1 VAVLAGA
8 VTLLAVE
15 AAARPERSLLA
26 ARAILERILRRQ
38 EDAVSSESRRPL
50 DRPAIIGAVL
60 DALVEPV
67 LLVDAA
73 GVVERVNTAAVHI
86 LGADRDVGRPIGE
99 HLSRVGAR
107 TPDGAPLPVALHP
120 ITRARAQRQAVIG
133 AELQLEIDGRSLTCL
148 VNAMPL
154 PAGQGEDDR
163 VLVVVHDVTE
173 SARLEREV
181 ARQTARLQAIVH
193 LVDEGVFVVDDD
205 GRLVFVNDAGRRL
218 LDFTEGMSL
227 GERVQRQPLFDL
239 EGRPLPAAAYPSS
252 RGLGGESV
260 TGQPVVFEHPLR
272 GRRQLRANAH
282 PLRRTDGSVEA
293 VLVTWKDVTDQERAR
308 AELEG
313 ARETAEAAS
322 RLKDQFIAALSH
334 ELRTPLQP
342 ILGWTEVLRR
352 HRSLDEV
359 TARALEA
366 IHRNIR
372 QQVRLVDDLLD
383 LSRIVHGKFTLR
395 FETLDLRDPVR
406 TAVDTHEEAAAL
418 KRLRFTAEL
427 PASPLPMWGDGAR
440 LQQITGNLISN
451 ALKFTPPGGRIA
463 VRLAAAGEQAVL
475 EVEDT
480 GEGIAPDD
488 LPVIFEAFRQGT
500 QARAGGLGIGLDLVR
515 RLTELHGGRV
525 GVTSQG
531 SGLGACFRVEL
542 PLALARPP
550 ALRDG
555 ARPAGRLGQRSILV
569 VEDDDDTRAVLRF
582 MLEAE
587 GARVE
592 TAGCGVDGVTAAQR
606 AHPEVVLCDI
616 GLPDI
621 DGMEVARRLRA
632 SETLAGMRLVALT
645 GYGQAE
651 DVRQAIAAGFD
662 AHVTKPVN
670 LDQLM
675 ALLAPQAP
683 QDEPLTGARPGG

>member
-1 VAVLAGA
+1 M
-8 VTLLAVE
+8 TF
-15 AAARPERSLLA
+15 
-26 ARAILERILRRQ
+26 
-38 EDAVSSESRRPL
+38 DSRKPR
-50 DRPAIIGAVL
+50 DSQGIIGAVL

-73 GVVERVNTAAVHI
+73 GVVERVNVAAIHV

-99 HLSRVGAR
+99 HLQRVHAR
-107 TPDGAPLPVALHP
+107 TPDGLSVPPALHP
-120 ITRARAQRQAVIG
+120 IVRALAQRQAVIG
-133 AELQLEIDGRSLTCL
+133 AELQMEIDGRSLTCL
-148 VNAMPL
+148 VNAVPL
-154 PAGQGEDDR
+154 PSDGGDDDR
-163 VLVVVHDVTE
+163 VLAVVHDITE
-173 SARLEREV
+173 AARLEREV
-181 ARQTARLQAIVH
+181 ARQASRLQAIVH
-193 LVDEGVFVVDDD
+193 LVDEGIFVFDHG
-205 GRLVFVNDAGRRL
+205 GRLVFMNDAGRRIF
-218 LDFTEGMSL
+218 DFAEGMSL
-227 GERVQRQPLFDL
+227 DDRARRQPLFDL
-239 EGRPLPAAAYPSS
+239 EGRPLPASAYPSA
-252 RGLGGESV
+252 RGLRGESV
-260 TGQPVVFEHPLR
+260 TDQPVALDQPLR

-282 PLRRTDGSVEA
+282 PLRRPDGSVEA
-293 VLVTWKDVTDQERAR
+293 VVVTWKDVTNQERAR
-308 AELEG
+308 AELER
-313 ARETAEAAS
+313 ARETAETAS

-352 HRSLDEV
+352 HRSLDQV

-406 TAVDTHEEAAAL
+406 TAVDTYEEAAAL
-418 KRLRFTAEL
+418 KRLRFTMEL
-427 PASPLPMWGDGAR
+427 PATPLPMWGDGAR

-451 ALKFTPPGGRIA
+451 ALKFTPAGGRIT
-463 VRLAAAGEQAVL
+463 VRLAATGEQAVL

-480 GEGIAPDD
+480 GEGIAPGD

-500 QARAGGLGIGLDLVR
+500 QTRAGGLGIGLDLVR
-515 RLTELHGGRV
+515 RLTELHGGHVRV
-525 GVTSQG
+525 ISEG
-531 SGLGACFRVEL
+531 SGRGACFRVEL
-542 PLALARPP
+542 PLALSQPP
-550 ALRDG
+550 SLRGG

-587 GARVE
+587 GALVE
-592 TAGCGVDGVTAAQR
+592 TAGCGVEGVSAAQR
-606 AHPEVVLCDI
+606 GRPAVVLCDI

-632 SETLAGMRLVALT
+632 SDALTGTRLIALT

-675 ALLAPQAP
+675 ALLAAR
-683 QDEPLTGARPGG
+683 DEPLTGARPAG

>member
-1 VAVLAGA
+1 VN
-8 VTLLAVE
+8 
-15 AAARPERSLLA
+15 P
-26 ARAILERILRRQ
+26 
-38 EDAVSSESRRPL
+38 DSRRPL
-50 DRPAIIGAVL
+50 DPHSTISAVL

-73 GVVERVNTAAVHI
+73 GVVERVNVAAVHV
-86 LGADRDVGRPIGE
+86 LGADRDVGRPIRE
-99 HLSRVGAR
+99 HLARVRTR
-107 TPDGAPLPVALHP
+107 TPDGTPLPPALHP
-120 ITRARAQRQAVIG
+120 ITRALVQRQAVIG
-133 AELQLEIDGRSLTCL
+133 AELHLEIDGRALTCL
-148 VNAMPL
+148 VNAVPL
-154 PAGQGEDDR
+154 PSDDGDDR
-163 VLVVVHDVTE
+163 VLAVVHDVTE
-173 SARLEREV
+173 AARLEREV
-181 ARQTARLQAIVH
+181 ARQAARLQAIVN
-193 LVDEGVFVVDDD
+193 LVDEGILVFDAD
-205 GRLVFVNDAGRRL
+205 GRVVFMNDAGRRIF
-218 LDFTEGMSL
+218 DFAPGMPL
-227 GERVQRQPLFDL
+227 HDRMAHRPLFDL
-239 EGRPLPAAAYPSS
+239 DGQPLPAAAYPSA
-252 RGLGGESV
+252 RGGRGEAV
-260 TGQPVVFEHPLR
+260 TGMPVLFDHPLN

-282 PLRRTDGSVEA
+282 PLRRPDGTVEA
-293 VLVTWKDVTDQERAR
+293 VVVTWKDVTDQERAR
-308 AELEG
+308 DELEG

-352 HRSLDEV
+352 HRNLDEV
-359 TARALEA
+359 TSRALEA

-395 FETLDLRDPVR
+395 FEALDLRDPVR
-406 TAVDTHEEAAAL
+406 TVAETYEEAAAL
-418 KRLRFTAEL
+418 KRLRFTVEL
-427 PASPLPMWGDGAR
+427 PATPLPLWGDGAR

-451 ALKFTPPGGRIA
+451 ALKFTPAGGRIS
-463 VRLAAAGEQAVL
+463 VRLAAAGEIAAL

-488 LPVIFEAFRQGT
+488 LPVIFEAFRQGSQT
-500 QARAGGLGIGLDLVR
+500 RSGGLGIGLDLVR
-515 RLTELHGGRV
+515 RLTELHGGHVRV
-525 GVTSQG
+525 VSEG
-531 SGLGACFRVEL
+531 SGRGACFRVEL
-542 PLALARPP
+542 PLAPSHP
-550 ALRDG
+550 TSLRGG

-569 VEDDDDTRAVLRF
+569 VEDDDDTRSVLRF

-592 TAGCGVDGVTAAQR
+592 TAGCGIDGVAAARR
-606 AHPEVVLCDI
+606 ARPEVVLCDI

-632 SETLAGMRLVALT
+632 DDALNPTRLIALT

-675 ALLAPQAP
+675 ALLAAR
-683 QDEPLTGARPGG
+683 DEPLTGARPGA

>member
-1 VAVLAGA
+1 
-8 VTLLAVE
+8 
-15 AAARPERSLLA
+15 
-26 ARAILERILRRQ
+26 
-38 EDAVSSESRRPL
+38 VSSDSRGPL
-50 DRPAIIGAVL
+50 DPPGVIGAVL

-67 LLVDAA
+67 LLVDAD
-73 GVVERVNTAAVHI
+73 GVVERVNIAAIHT

-99 HLSRVGAR
+99 HLARVGAR
-107 TPDGAPLPVALHP
+107 TPDGTPLPPSLHP
-120 ITRARAQRQAVIG
+120 IARARAQGQAVIG
-133 AELQLEIDGRSLTCL
+133 AELQLEIDGRRLICL
-148 VNAMPL
+148 VNAVPL
-154 PAGQGEDDR
+154 PSGRGENTR
-163 VLVVVHDVTE
+163 VLAVVHDITE
-173 SARLEREV
+173 PARLEREV
-181 ARQTARLQAIVH
+181 ARQAARLQAILH
-193 LVDEGVFVVDDD
+193 LVDEGVFVVDHS
-205 GRLVFVNDAGRRL
+205 GRLVFMNDAGLRL
-218 LDFTEGMSL
+218 LDFEEGMTL

-239 EGRPLPAAAYPSS
+239 EGRPLAASAYPSS
-252 RGLGGESV
+252 RGLRGESV
-260 TGQPVVFEHPLR
+260 TGQPVVFDHPR
-272 GRRQLRANAH
+272 HGRRQLRANAH
-282 PLRRTDGSVEA
+282 PLRRPDGSVEA

-352 HRSLDEV
+352 HRSLDAV

-406 TAVDTHEEAAAL
+406 TAVDTYEEAAAL
-418 KRLRFTAEL
+418 KRLRFTADL
-427 PASPLPMWGDGAR
+427 PATPLPMWGDGAR

-463 VRLAAAGEQAVL
+463 VRLGVDGTQARL
-475 EVEDT
+475 EVEDS
-480 GEGIAPDD
+480 GEGIAPGD
-488 LPVIFEAFRQGT
+488 LPVIFEVFRQGSQT
-500 QARAGGLGIGLDLVR
+500 RAGGLGIGLDLVR

-531 SGLGACFRVEL
+531 SGRGACFRVEL
-542 PLALARPP
+542 PLALSPP
-550 ALRDG
+550 PPLGAG
-555 ARPAGRLGQRSILV
+555 ARPSGRLGQRSILV

-592 TAGCGVDGVTAAQR
+592 TAGCGVDGVAAAER
-606 AHPEVVLCDI
+606 AHPDVVLCDI

-621 DGMEVARRLRA
+621 DGLEVARRLRA
-632 SETLAGMRLVALT
+632 TTTLAGTRLVALT

-651 DVRQAIAAGFD
+651 DVRQASAAGFD

-675 ALLAPQAP
+675 ALLAGR
-683 QDEPLTGARPGG
+683 DEPLTGARPGG